1 MCTAPPTR
9 RRPCSRGWWPICVD
23 RAFGGSAHQLVQ
35 QALASRPASRDE
47 LAEIRSLLDDMDRF
61 ETAKR
66 TIRQET
72 PDEPSRPSSSFR
84 PICSRSPLPAAR
96 ALVHFL
102 WQGALVA
109 LLAAG
114 ALALMRRSSAGS
126 RYAVALGALV

>member
-1 MCTAPPTR
+1 MN
-9 RRPCSRGWWPICVD
+9 
-23 RAFGGSAHQLVQ
+23 L
-35 QALASRPASRDE
+35 
-47 LAEIRSLLDDMDRF
+47 
-61 ETAKR
+61 
-66 TIRQET
+66 
-72 PDEPSRPSSSFR
+72 PD
-84 PICSRSPLPAAR
+84 PLPAFVRSAPRSPAGGR